1 VSAIAGSIAPAGQR
15 ISAGF
20 VSLRRHWLE
29 MLMLPFAVWALALY
43 QVEGGDALMKVM
55 SLAVGGFVISALLPL
70 ALRLPFFVL
79 LSAAGVFVVFGW
91 IDGAWLLGV
100 GLTLIGICHLAI
112 PVWARA
118 LTMVA
123 VGIALGFLRAG
134 FAPVPWSGAVWP
146 ILASMFIFR
155 VVLYLKSQA
164 IKDEKN
170 APTPEQLQGP
180 WSTLAYFFML
190 PNVVF
195 PLFPVVDHQAFVRNR
210 FDRPDTEIY
219 QTGVQWIVRGVMHL
233 VLYRIVYLT
242 VLGDPADVQTLG
254 DLAQYMLGTFALY
267 LRVSGQFHLIV
278 GLLYLFG
285 FRLPETHKMYYLS
298 HSFTELWRRINIF
311 WTEFMMKAVF
321 YPVYF
326 KVKHLKPTTAMA
338 LSTSAVFLV
347 TWVLHSYQWFWLR
360 GETFLTLPDALFW
373 TILGALVVYGGI
385 RELKA
390 PKKIQPR
397 ATGWSGRQAFKA
409 VRTFVI
415 FCTLWSLWSAESLN
429 QWLWMLGAASEVDLK
444 GVVLIGGMLGIIAL
458 LGGHAWNAKKP
469 ATAVE
474 SKWAVLASPRVRAIA
489 TLAVLILLA
498 QPAISNLLP
507 MTAAESLATVRSQQL
522 SSKDVALKHRGYYE
536 QLDGR
541 NQLVAHEA
549 AEDFARTNWQ
559 RLNDMGVVR
568 ETRDELVRDLI
579 PSRNLDWNGQKFSTN
594 RFGMRDREYPVEKPA
609 GTLRIA
615 LLGPSHV
622 MGNGVGDD
630 DTFDNVLERR
640 LQAEGR
646 RVEILNFAVEGYS
659 LPQEVAMLERRVRQF
674 RPDVTLL
681 TVFHPCTAMTEQYLL
696 RAVYG
701 DIPIS
706 DPQTHAILERAGLVN
721 IDHGRVP
728 IPYTQLRA
736 LAGKVGLTA
745 RMPQGEAD
753 WRVRRVGVAVT
764 ARAIERFAEVSRGM
778 DAEPLALA
786 LDAVVDG
793 GPTDVPYAAELA
805 AARVPVIDLLGIYPP
820 GKHAALRARPWD
832 DHPNAEA
839 HRLIADEIYR
849 QILPVLERRTAGTA
863 ADAR

>member
-1 VSAIAGSIAPAGQR
+1 MNATAASIPFEPKVSAGLMA
-15 ISAGF
+15 
-20 VSLRRHWLE
+20 LRRHWLE
-29 MLMLPFAVWALALY
+29 MLLLPFAVWALALY
-43 QVEGGDALMKVM
+43 QIEGGETLIKVM
-55 SLAVGGFVISALLPL
+55 ALAVGGFIVSAVLPL
-70 ALRLPFFVL
+70 AARLPFFVL

-91 IDGAWLLGV
+91 IDGAWLLGL
-100 GLTLIGICHLAI
+100 GLTLIGICHLPI
-112 PVWARA
+112 PVWVRA
-118 LTMVA
+118 LVMVG
-123 VGIALGFLRAG
+123 VGIGMAFLRAG
-134 FAPVPWSGAVWP
+134 YAPVPWAGAVWP
-146 ILASMFIFR
+146 ILASMFMFR
-155 VVLYLKSQA
+155 VVLYLKSQSL
-164 IKDEKN
+164 KDEKN
-170 APTPEQLQGP
+170 APTAEQLQAP

-195 PLFPVVDHQAFVRNR
+195 PLYPVVDHQTFVRNR

-219 QTGVQWIVRGVMHL
+219 QTGVQWIVRGIMHL

-338 LSTSAVFLV
+338 ISTSAVFVV
-347 TWVLHSYQWFWLR
+347 TWALHSYQWFWLR
-360 GETFLTLPDALFW
+360 GEAFFTVTDALFW
-373 TILGALVVYGGI
+373 TVLGSLVVFGGI
-385 RELKA
+385 REIKA
-390 PKKIQPR
+390 PKKIQAR
-397 ATGWSGRQAFKA
+397 QTGWSGRQAFKA

-429 QWLWMLGAASEVDLK
+429 QWLWMVGAAAEVDIK
-444 GVVLIGGMLGIIAL
+444 GIVLIGGMLGIIAL
-458 LGGHAWNAKKP
+458 LGGHAWNPRKTGSAP
-469 ATAVE
+469 E
-474 SKWAVLASPRVRAIA
+474 SKWALLATPRVRAVA
-489 TLAVLILLA
+489 TLAVLLLLA

-507 MTAAESLATVRSQQL
+507 APAAESLAAVHSQQL
-522 SSKDVALKHRGYYE
+522 SSKDIALKHRGYYE

-541 NQLVAHEA
+541 NQLVAIEA
-549 AEDFARTNWQ
+549 GEGARVTWQ

-568 ETRDELVRDLI
+568 ETSDELVRDLI
-579 PSRNLDWNGQKFSTN
+579 PSRDLQWNGQKFSTN
-594 RFGMRDREYPVEKPA
+594 SFGMRDHEYPLEKPP

-622 MGNGVGDD
+622 MGNGVADE
-630 DTFDNVLERR
+630 DTFENVLEKR

-646 RVEILNFAVEGYS
+646 HVEILNFGVEGYS
-659 LPQEVAMLERRVRQF
+659 LPQEVAMLERRVRRF
-674 RPDVTLL
+674 DPDVTIL
-681 TVFHPCTAMTEQYLL
+681 TVFHPCTLMTEQYLL
-696 RAVYG
+696 RVAYG
-701 DIPIS
+701 DIPVA
-706 DPQTHAILERAGLVN
+706 DPQTHAILAQAGLVN
-721 IDHGRVP
+721 IDHGRLPV
-728 IPYTQLRA
+728 PYTQLRA
-736 LAGKVGLTA
+736 LAGRVGLTT

-753 WRVRRVGVAVT
+753 WRVRRVAVAVT
-764 ARAIERFAEVSRGM
+764 ARSIDRFAEASRSMG
-778 DAEPLALA
+778 AVPLALA
-786 LDAVVDG
+786 LNAVVDG

-805 AARVPVIDLLGIYPP
+805 RARVPVIDLSYIYPP

-839 HRLIADEIYR
+839 HRLIAEEIHR
-849 QILPVLERRTAGTA
+849 QILPVL
-863 ADAR
+863 DAR

>member
-1 VSAIAGSIAPAGQR
+1 VSATAASIAAEPK

-20 VSLRRHWLE
+20 TALRRHWLE
-29 MLMLPFAVWALALY
+29 MLLLPFAVWALALY
-43 QVEGGDALMKVM
+43 QIEGGETLIKVM
-55 SLAVGGFVISALLPL
+55 ALAVGGFVVSAVLPL
-70 ALRLPFFVL
+70 AVRLPFFVL

-100 GLTLIGICHLAI
+100 GLTLIGICHLPI
-112 PVWARA
+112 PVWVRG
-118 LTMVA
+118 LIMIA
-123 VGIALGFLRAG
+123 VGIGMGFLRAG
-134 FAPVPWSGAVWP
+134 YAPVPWAGAVWP
-146 ILASMFIFR
+146 ILASMFMFR

-164 IKDEKN
+164 LKGEKS

-195 PLFPVVDHQAFVRNR
+195 PLYPVVDHQTFVRNR

-311 WTEFMMKAVF
+311 WTEFMMKTVF

-338 LSTSAVFLV
+338 LSTAAVFVV
-347 TWVLHSYQWFWLR
+347 TWALHSYQWFWLR

-385 RELKA
+385 KELKA
-390 PKKIQPR
+390 PKKIQAR
-397 ATGWSGRQAFKA
+397 TTGWSGRQAFKA
-409 VRTFVI
+409 VRTFLI

-429 QWLWMLGAASEVDLK
+429 QWLWMLGAASDVDLK
-444 GVVLIGGMLGIIAL
+444 GIILIGLMLGIIAL
-458 LGGHAWNAKKP
+458 LGGHDWNAKKP
-469 ATAVE
+469 ANAPE
-474 SKWAVLASPRVRAIA
+474 SKWAVLASPRVRAVA
-489 TLAVLILLA
+489 TLVMLVMLA

-507 MTAAESLATVRSQQL
+507 AVAAESLATVRGQQL
-522 SSKDVALKHRGYYE
+522 SSKDAALKHRGYYE

-549 AEDFARTNWQ
+549 AQDAQEHDRARWQ

-579 PSRNLDWNGQKFSTN
+579 PSRNLEWNGEKFSTN
-594 RFGMRDREYPVEKPA
+594 SFGMRDREYPVEKPA
-609 GTLRIA
+609 DTVRIA

-630 DTFDNVLERR
+630 ETFDNVLEKR

-659 LPQEVAMLERRVRQF
+659 LPQEVAMLEQKARQF
-674 RPDVTLL
+674 QPDITIL
-681 TVFHPCTAMTEQYLL
+681 TVFHPCTTMTEQYLL
-696 RAVYG
+696 RTVYG
-701 DIPIS
+701 DIPIA
-706 DPQTHAILERAGLVN
+706 DPKTHAILAEAGLV
-721 IDHGRVP
+721 DVDLGRVP
-728 IPYTQLRA
+728 LPYTQLRS
-736 LAGKVGLTA
+736 LAGKLGITTA
-745 RMPQGEAD
+745 MPQGEAD
-753 WRVRRVGVAVT
+753 WRVRRVGVPVT
-764 ARAIERFAEVSRGM
+764 ARSIERFAELSRSM
-778 DAEPLALA
+778 NAKPLALV
-786 LDAVVDG
+786 LNAVVDG
-793 GPTDVPYAAELA
+793 GPTDVPYATELA
-805 AARVPVIDLLGIYPP
+805 AARVPVMDLSHIYPP
-820 GKHAALRARPWD
+820 GRHDSLRVRPWD

-849 QILPVLERRTAGTA
+849 QILPVLDR
-863 ADAR
+863 